1 MEMNLKQKHILV
13 EALAIQKC
21 IISRKA
27 LDSGTRSEG
36 AMTSDRG
43 INPNGGQKLKL
54 ALLVNN
60 TKAKLRKSS
69 KHKVN
74 LDRFTQLTLQVKTFE
89 SIKPPRSDQQVH
101 YFDQSK
107 DQTIQVLKTRIDS
120 TKLIS

>member
-1 MEMNLKQKHILV
+1 MNLKQKQTSV
-13 EALAIQKC
+13 EASPIQKRV
-21 IISRKA
+21 ISRKA

-74 LDRFTQLTLQVKTFE
+74 LDRFTQLTLQVKTSE

>member
-1 MEMNLKQKHILV
+1 
-13 EALAIQKC
+13 
-21 IISRKA
+21 
-27 LDSGTRSEG
+27 
-36 AMTSDRG
+36 MTSDRG

-54 ALLVNN
+54 ALLANN